1 MKRKVNIPV
10 LKISDFRELG
20 YEYLSYIGSGKF
32 TRCEVCGRLVR
43 NKSKTCPPKYCNECA
58 KRVQFQQ
65 KKEYD
70 RRKSEKVFSLETPE
84 NS

>member
-43 NKSKTCPPKYCNECA
+43 KKSKYAPQKYCIDCA
-58 KRVQFQQ
+58 KKVKNSQNIGYYYNNLG
-65 KKEYD
+65 KT
-70 RRKSEKVFSLETPE
+70 SELE
-84 NS
+84 S